1 MKKEDKSK
9 QKNEINGV
17 RKYEEE
23 LAEKFSVLWDLAQK
37 RYEGTDKSSTNA
49 NNPADLSEIE
59 AILFSGYADFI
70 KQCRKIKKA
79 VLKTKKQAYLP
90 YLLIMQK
97 MQITAFGFISFDKH
111 DEEYKMKFTL
121 MHKSLR
127 DSNKAIYKLMS
138 VPVIKTPENVFG
150 F

>member
-23 LAEKFSVLWDLAQK
+23 LAEKFSVLWNLAQI
-37 RYEGTDKSSTNA
+37 RLEKSEKV
-49 NNPADLSEIE
+49 NNPTDLSEIE
-59 AILFSGYADFI
+59 AIPFSGYADFI

-111 DEEYKMKFTL
+111 DEEYKNKFTL

>member
-1 MKKEDKSK
+1 
-9 QKNEINGV
+9 
-17 RKYEEE
+17 
-23 LAEKFSVLWDLAQK
+23 
-37 RYEGTDKSSTNA
+37 
-49 NNPADLSEIE
+49 
-59 AILFSGYADFI
+59 
-70 KQCRKIKKA
+70 
-79 VLKTKKQAYLP
+79 
-90 YLLIMQK
+90 

-111 DEEYKMKFTL
+111 DEEFKTKFSL